1 VEFLRA
7 GLPQNSLAL
16 LAAAIVYLKKTV
28 YLFCMA
34 KLPSKPSGKTP
45 AKAPGKS
52 GSPRGSR
59 GAGRSLA
66 AIRTILK
73 NAGPTD
79 ASTMA
84 EELGVAPMAVRQH
97 LYTMQEEGLVSFI
110 EKAEGRGR
118 PTKYWA
124 LTEAANAYFP
134 DAHGDLAV
142 SLLTEMREVFGE
154 EGVERLLAARTEDQR
169 KAYKGRLKGADSLE
183 AKLAVLAEIRSEE
196 GYMAS
201 SAPAEDEE
209 GAFLLIENHCPV
221 CSAAATCQGLC
232 KYELELF
239 QSVVG
244 RGVEVAREEHIL
256 SGARRCAYRVRP
268 KRASR
273 VIGGKKSR

>member
-1 VEFLRA
+1 
-7 GLPQNSLAL
+7 
-16 LAAAIVYLKKTV
+16 
-28 YLFCMA
+28 M
-34 KLPSKPSGKTP
+34 SKAS
-45 AKAPGKS
+45 S
-52 GSPRGSR
+52 QSGSR
-59 GAGRSLA
+59 GAGRSRA

-73 NAGPTD
+73 NSGPAD

-97 LYTMQEEGLVSFI
+97 LYAMQEEGLVSFE

-124 LTEAANAYFP
+124 LTDAANTYFP

-154 EGVERLLAARTEDQR
+154 DGLERLLAARTEDQ
-169 KAYKGRLKGADSLE
+169 KKTYKKRLKGAETLE
-183 AKLAVLAEIRSEE
+183 AKLEALAEIRSEE
-196 GYMAS
+196 GYMATS
-201 SAPAEDEE
+201 MPAPDEE
-209 GAFLLIENHCPV
+209 GAYLLVENHCPV

-244 RGVEVAREEHIL
+244 RGVDVTREEHIL
-256 SGARRCAYRVRP
+256 SGARRCAYRVCP
-268 KRASR
+268 KR
-273 VIGGKKSR
+273 KKAAR

>member
-1 VEFLRA
+1 M
-7 GLPQNSLAL
+7 
-16 LAAAIVYLKKTV
+16 T
-28 YLFCMA
+28 
-34 KLPSKPSGKTP
+34 
-45 AKAPGKS
+45 KAS
-52 GSPRGSR
+52 SQSGSR
-59 GAGRSLA
+59 GAGRSRA

-73 NAGPTD
+73 NAGPAD

-97 LYTMQEEGLVSFI
+97 LYAMQDEGLVSFE

-154 EGVERLLAARTEDQR
+154 EGVERLLAARTEDQK
-169 KAYKGRLKGADSLE
+169 KAYKKRLKGVETLE
-183 AKLAVLAEIRSEE
+183 GKLSTLAEIRSEE

-201 SAPAEDEE
+201 SMPVPDEE
-209 GAFLLIENHCPV
+209 GAYLLVENHCPV

-244 RGVEVAREEHIL
+244 RGVDVTREEHIL
-256 SGARRCAYRVRP
+256 SGARRCAYRVCP
-268 KRASR
+268 KR
-273 VIGGKKSR
+273 KKAAR

>member
-1 VEFLRA
+1 
-7 GLPQNSLAL
+7 
-16 LAAAIVYLKKTV
+16 
-28 YLFCMA
+28 MA
-34 KLPSKPSGKTP
+34 KSPSNPS
-45 AKAPGKS
+45 GKS
-52 GSPRGSR
+52 GSQRGSR

-73 NAGPTD
+73 NSGPTD

-97 LYTMQEEGLVSFI
+97 LYAMQEEGLVLFV

-118 PTKYWA
+118 PTKYWS

-154 EGVERLLAARTEDQR
+154 EGVERLLAARTADQ
-169 KAYKGRLKGADSLE
+169 KKSYKKRLRGAETLE
-183 AKLAVLAEIRSEE
+183 AKLGTLAEIRSEE

-201 SAPAEDEE
+201 SMAAPDEE
-209 GAFLLIENHCPV
+209 GAFLLVENHCPV

-239 QSVVG
+239 QSVAG
-244 RGVEVAREEHIL
+244 QGAEITREEHIV

-268 KRASR
+268 KR
-273 VIGGKKSR
+273 KKAAR